1 MSIFVAPRPAKAEKA
16 SPQGPGSGVLITEF
30 TLDSYGIGGKQS
42 PQRKMKKA
50 WNLGIQVPW
59 IALAEDAI
67 AERFSGVEW
76 HLEDE
81 NDEEVTDATPN
92 TDARAALELLE
103 KPAAN
108 LKVGAPFYRSD
119 LWGLTSR
126 VMGLCGSAF
135 ILLDA
140 PEALANTPNAMVPI
154 APWRMTPKEDENG
167 NLIGWYVDKT
177 ANDPGIEVSL
187 SQILHYPLRRN
198 FDGHFGIGNVET
210 AMLKLTNSTA
220 LDQHLSLVLSGGG
233 RLSGIMSPKTGVIE
247 GDTMLQME
255 RDWRTIVE
263 QSDAAKRLQLV
274 RAPVDFQKTTLT
286 PAEMQVRDL
295 MNGSRDDLL
304 TIWGVPLSIVG
315 GSSPAGLNS
324 GETRKYDEAAIWQG
338 PVHSRLTIF
347 REVTQYQLL
356 DRWRDRGATV
366 ELEIEEPEFDD
377 DSPRYDLLA
386 KSADTALTN
395 AERRELI
402 GKPPTGDPAI
412 DNEILLPAT
421 MVPYARIGAQPD
433 QTPTTT
439 ETVLGIAPQPA
450 SAPQPATLAAGET
463 SDPAA
468 VEKKATLRNGSG
480 LRSSLTRLRANL
492 QERYTPRLRQSVASF
507 LGDQKREVAKRIRE
521 HASHLASKPKDH
533 AVWWDQK
540 RWDRALSQALGPLTG
555 VAESVSGHISQTLE
569 PTKAGPPGAVERVLT
584 RGAARVT
591 KINETT
597 RDAIN
602 AIIAATIE
610 AGGSV
615 LDAADAL
622 EASATF
628 DEYRAELIARTE
640 LMDAYNAAALGS
652 YQDAGLTQVQAIDG
666 DGDPE
671 CAERDGQIFDIEEAD
686 AIEDHPNGT
695 LDWVPV
701 IEEPVQKA
709 VRLMAEE
716 VKATNDDLSSA
727 LNNLARAHVSGL
739 AVVGRMHAE
748 SMDKMAG
755 TVSGGLTEVGMKVDR
770 LADTPH
776 VVNVA
781 PPIVNVAAPLVTVPE
796 PTVIVQ
802 NAPRERTVSK
812 NNDGSY
818 TVRER

>member
-1 MSIFVAPRPAKAEKA
+1 MSIYVAPRKAAAEKA
-16 SPQGPGSGVLITEF
+16 SPQGPGAGVLMTEF
-30 TLDSYGIGGKQS
+30 TLDHYGMGGKQS
-42 PQRKMKKA
+42 PQRKMKRA

-67 AERFSGVEW
+67 AERFAGVDW

-81 NDEEVTDATPN
+81 NDEEVTDDYPN
-92 TDARAALELLE
+92 ADARAALLLLE

-108 LKVGAPFYRSD
+108 LTVGAPFYRSD

-140 PEALANTPNAMVPI
+140 PEALANTPNAMIPI
-154 APWRMTPKEDENG
+154 APWRMTPGEDQNG
-167 NLIGWYVDKT
+167 NLIEWYIDKT
-177 ANDPGIEVSL
+177 ATDPGIKVSL

-210 AMLKLTNSTA
+210 AMLKLTNSQA

-247 GDTMLQME
+247 GETMLQME

-286 PAEMQVRDL
+286 PQEMQVRDL
-295 MNGSRDDLL
+295 MNGARDDLL
-304 TIWGVPLSIVG
+304 TIWSVPLSIVG
-315 GSSPAGLNS
+315 GSTPAGLNS
-324 GETRKYDEAAIWQG
+324 GETRKFDEAAIWQG

-356 DRWRDRGATV
+356 DRWQGRGATV

-386 KSADTALTN
+386 KSADIAMTN
-395 AERRELI
+395 TERRALI
-402 GKPPTGDPAI
+402 GLPPTGDKLI
-412 DNEILLPAT
+412 DDAILLPAT
-421 MVPYARIGAQPD
+421 IVPYTAAPPEPEAVAQPSAPGTPRPVQ
-433 QTPTTT
+433 QTP
-439 ETVLGIAPQPA
+439 EA
-450 SAPQPATLAAGET
+450 LAAGEA

-468 VEKKATLRNGSG
+468 IEKKATLRSEAG
-480 LRSSLTRLRANL
+480 LRSSLIRLRANL
-492 QERYTPRLRQSVASF
+492 QERYTPKLRASVAAL
-507 LGDQKREVAKRIRE
+507 LGDQQREVAKRIRE
-521 HASHLASKPKDH
+521 HAEHLAQKPRDH
-533 AVWWDQK
+533 AVWWDGAK
-540 RWDRALSQALGPLTG
+540 WDQRLAQALGPLTG
-555 VAESVSGHISQTLE
+555 VAESVSSHIGQTLE
-569 PTKAGPPGAVERVLT
+569 PRKAGPPGAVERVLQ

-591 KINETT
+591 KINQTT

-602 AIIAATIE
+602 AIIISTIE

-622 EASATF
+622 EASAAF

-640 LMDAYNAAALGS
+640 LMDAYNGAAVES
-652 YQDAGLTQVQAIDG
+652 YRDAGLTQVQAIDG
-666 DGDPE
+666 DRDPE
-671 CAERDGQIFDIEEAD
+671 CAERDGQVFDLDEA
-686 AIEDHPNGT
+686 ATIEDHPNGT

-716 VKATNDDLSSA
+716 VKASSDDLSVA
-727 LNNLARAHVSGL
+727 ITGMARAHVTSM
-739 AVVGRMHAE
+739 AMVGRMHADAMGAVTSSLSSLGE
-748 SMDKMAG
+748 RIA
-755 TVSGGLTEVGMKVDR
+755 
-770 LADTPH
+770 ATPH

-781 PPIVNVAAPLVTVPE
+781 PAEAPIVNVAAPIVTVPE

-802 NAPRERTVSK
+802 NPPRERTVEK
-812 NNDGSY
+812 NPNGSY